1 MQARPRAAGRP
12 ASLASRGRRW
22 TRAWLA
28 AALLSLGTAAA
39 ACPICLGAGQA
50 TVAQQLAAAPQ
61 AVLAVPTA
69 DASRF
74 RVIEVL
80 RGERPSTRT
89 IEGGYPRSSS
99 MVESALSN
107 GQALLLIRED
117 PLPGWVVLGAIG
129 TDQAGWLRQLAVGQR
144 ADQMSTQQWHD
155 RVALVVPQLESPQ
168 PLVARIAHGDLSAA
182 PYAVMRSAKP
192 RLDARKVRAWLADPE
207 LAARRRLYMMLL
219 GIAGDER
226 DAAAL
231 EQHLDAAW
239 QAGDATNLASMLT
252 AELELRGPKR
262 MTWVEEKYLR
272 DRARSAPEVDA
283 ALLALSVQGHTNVVI
298 PRERVIQSYLVYMKA
313 HPENAGAVARDLAA
327 WEYWDAVPA
336 YQALMKSSVRQQYPS
351 MLAMLAYLRQS
362 PGGSAAGAT
371 AEGSRPAGSA
381 PKALRAP

>member
-1 MQARPRAAGRP
+1 MQAGPRAAGP
-12 ASLASRGRRW
+12 PASRGRCS

-28 AALLSLGTAAA
+28 VALLSVSTAAA
-39 ACPICLGAGQA
+39 ACPICLGAGQS

-61 AVLAVPTA
+61 AVLALPTA
-69 DASRF
+69 DASQF
-74 RVIEVL
+74 RVVEVL

-89 IEGGYPRSSS
+89 IEGGYPRSAPT
-99 MVESALSN
+99 VASALPK
-107 GQALLLIRED
+107 GEALLLIRED

-144 ADQMSTQQWHD
+144 ADQMSTQQWRE

-207 LAARRRLYMMLL
+207 LAARRRLYMLLL

-272 DRARSAPEVDA
+272 DRARSAPEIEA
-283 ALLALSVQGHTNVVI
+283 ALLALSIQGHTNVVI
-298 PRERVIQSYLVYMKA
+298 PRERVIQSYRVYMKA

-327 WEYWDAVPA
+327 WQYWDAVPA

-362 PGGSAAGAT
+362 PGGGAAGAS
-371 AEGSRPAGSA
+371 AKGSRPTGSA
-381 PKALRAP
+381 PTALRAP